1 MLRLVLLCCLMLAA
15 WTAEPNP
22 TDPPTT
28 AKPENATAPGVT
40 ADQAK
45 PAEPAPKPA
54 DPAPKLAD
62 PVKPAEPPAKA
73 VDEERWYVGDLNG
86 QPAMSMHTTTT
97 ALPDGGRRTQAE
109 LSVVIKRKLGAQDL
123 RFEVREIN
131 RFDEDAAGKLT
142 AFRIDR
148 DENGAAS
155 SATGTIE
162 GERVVGTV
170 FRNGLAREAI
180 LPIPPGTLLAGDRRM
195 QELLAGATEVGAKLA
210 AAAPTLV
217 GVNLQLV
224 TSTATCTGADP
235 AGHPTFTVLTDIMPV
250 PATLVI
256 DRRGELLSM
265 AMNLG
270 FFTIA
275 LRPAPGPPA
284 LLGGEVN
291 PLGLVVVKGPAPR
304 AAAVNR
310 YRLPQGATVPSD
322 SFQRQDGDVVTV
334 WVTAPQPAVG
344 DFAALLADEPQIET
358 KDAKMRAWVDGVIA
372 ALPDQGKNRAA
383 AAEALRLAVRSHI
396 TGKDLGVGDATA
408 LETFNSHRGDC
419 TEHAHLLAAA
429 LRIAGIPA
437 RIEIGLVYSADFG
450 GWCGHAWN
458 SAVVDGVWTHLDS
471 AYPGLARSQYLRL
484 GSAGGGDAAAAKGTT
499 TALMGALA
507 GLLGKTV
514 ETLP

>member
-1 MLRLVLLCCLMLAA
+1 MSRPILLCCLLLAVWA
-15 WTAEPNP
+15 AEPTLTGPEPAAP
-22 TDPPTT
+22 TGPAPAATT
-28 AKPENATAPGVT
+28 VLVAPGQPT
-40 ADQAK
+40 A
-45 PAEPAPKPA
+45 A
-54 DPAPKLAD
+54 DPAPRLAD
-62 PVKPAEPPAKA
+62 PGKRSEVPAQVGE
-73 VDEERWYVGDLNG
+73 EERWYVGDLNG
-86 QPAMSMHTTTT
+86 QPAMSMHTITMP
-97 ALPDGGRRTQAE
+97 LPNGGRRTQAE
-109 LSVVIKRKLGAQDL
+109 LSVVVKRKLGAQDL

-142 AFRIDR
+142 EFRIDR

-155 SATGTIE
+155 AATGTIE
-162 GERVVGTV
+162 DARVVGTI
-170 FRNGLAREAI
+170 FRNGQARKAI
-180 LPIPPGTLLAGDRRM
+180 LPIPPGAVLAGDARM
-195 QELLAGATEVGAKLA
+195 RELLAGASEAGAKLA
-210 AAAPTLV
+210 VTAPALV

-224 TSTATCTGADP
+224 TSTATSTGADP
-235 AGHPTFTVLTDIMPV
+235 AGHPTFTVLTDIMPI

-265 AMNLG
+265 TMNLG
-270 FFTIA
+270 FFAIA

-291 PLGLVVVKGPAPR
+291 PLGLVVLKGPPPR
-304 AAAVNR
+304 AAALNR
-310 YRLPQGATVPSD
+310 FRLPAGATVPSD
-322 SFQRQDGDVVTV
+322 GFQRQDGDVVTV
-334 WVTAPQPAVG
+334 WATAPQPAVG
-344 DFAALLADEPQIET
+344 DFAALLGEEPQIET
-358 KDAKMRAWVDGVIA
+358 SDAKMRAWVDGVLA
-372 ALPDQGKNRAA
+372 ALPDQGKNRSA

-408 LETFNSHRGDC
+408 LETFNSKRGDC

-499 TALMGALA
+499 AALMGALA